1 MVTATWPSRALPW
14 WPEQASYRPALTS
27 TPGDSAQGD
36 LLTAHHRLPRVQ
48 SVWVTVHAR
57 ADSSPGQPSMGPPL
71 GTCGPA
77 DQDLRPALGQQGHVS
92 SQVCLLLLRREW
104 AAS

>member
-1 MVTATWPSRALPW
+1 MVTATWPSKALLW
-14 WPEQASYRPALTS
+14 RPEQASCCPPLTS

-36 LLTAHHRLPRVQ
+36 LLTARHRLPRVQ
-48 SVWVTVHAR
+48 SICITVHAH
-57 ADSSPGQPSMGPPL
+57 ADSSPGQPSTGLSL
-71 GTCGPA
+71 GTCGSA

-92 SQVCLLLLRREW
+92 SQVCLLLLRRER